1 MAQVDKRPTKEQ
13 VLSDLSEEHRN
24 TINKMLD
31 IQDILLKNP
40 PSDKRFKRQEFN
52 YMLEYIDILSNMQF
66 TDYSDEY
73 ITNAINNLY
82 DKIFKHRRY

>member
-1 MAQVDKRPTKEQ
+1 MAQIDKKPTKEQ
-13 VLSDLSEEHRN
+13 VLNELNEEHRH

-52 YMLEYIDILSNMQF
+52 YMLEYIDILSNVQF

-73 ITNAINNLY
+73 LQNAINNLY
-82 DKIFKHRRY
+82 DKIFKHRKY